1 VRKECR
7 VVREL
12 LERTARVS
20 SGAESRGVVEHAAAC
35 PECRQLLLS
44 YQRLDEVLAQEGSR
58 LRARVEGSPWRRERF
73 LVQLKAFPRTRQKV
87 LLQPAWVGTAAIVL
101 VAFGAAALYLLPKG
115 KETDHRFSPMVTAES
130 AQRAASLAVREIAAP
145 PGRHG
150 AQTLEAGITSVRP
163 ASLVPEFLEHVEK
176 TSAAALDSLT
186 PDIPEERSNL

>member
-20 SGAESRGVVEHAAAC
+20 SGAESRESWSMPQHA
-35 PECRQLLLS
+35 ECRQLLLS
-44 YQRLDEVLAQEGSR
+44 YQRLDEVLAQEAPASSPRGGES
-58 LRARVEGSPWRRERF
+58 LEKRALPCAAESVPSD
-73 LVQLKAFPRTRQKV
+73 RQKV

-130 AQRAASLAVREIAAP
+130 AQRPLLLREGDCSAARPPWSANTGSWHHLRAPCLARS
-145 PGRHG
+145 
-150 AQTLEAGITSVRP
+150 GI
-163 ASLVPEFLEHVEK
+163 PERVEK
-176 TSAAALDSLT
+176 TSGSRTGFTDS
-186 PDIPEERSNL
+186 